1 MRMLRCAQHDYQ
13 ETATILSQVSELEGN
28 IMKILRAFAILIIFV
43 ALAAIHLAI
52 YTGSIKT
59 GYEID
64 DLKKQLDSVRN
75 ENRYLNY
82 LVAKEE
88 ALPRI
93 EQIAKGKLNMVYP
106 EKINYVTVASKESE

>member
-1 MRMLRCAQHDYQ
+1 
-13 ETATILSQVSELEGN
+13 
-28 IMKILRAFAILIIFV
+28 MKTLRAFVILIIFV
-43 ALAAIHLAI
+43 LLSAVHLAI
-52 YTGSIKT
+52 YTNSIKT

-64 DLKKQLDSVRN
+64 ELKRKLESLRP

-93 EQIAKGKLNMVYP
+93 EKLAKGKLNMEYP
-106 EKINYVTVASKESE
+106 EKMNYIITSTGESEQTR

>member
-1 MRMLRCAQHDYQ
+1 
-13 ETATILSQVSELEGN
+13 
-28 IMKILRAFAILIIFV
+28 MKILRAFAILIIFV
-43 ALAAIHLAI
+43 LLSAVHLTI
-52 YTGSIKT
+52 YTNSIKT

-64 DLKKQLDSVRN
+64 ELKRKLDSVRP

-93 EQIAKGKLNMVYP
+93 EKVAREKLNLIYP
-106 EKINYVTVASKESE
+106 EKINYIITSTGEGIEPR

>member
-1 MRMLRCAQHDYQ
+1 MR
-13 ETATILSQVSELEGN
+13 
-28 IMKILRAFAILIIFV
+28 ILRAFAILLLFV
-43 ALAAIHLAI
+43 ILSAVHLTI
-52 YTGSIKT
+52 YTNSIRT

-64 DLKKQLDSVRN
+64 DLKRKLDTIKP

-93 EQIAKGKLNMVYP
+93 ESVAKGKLNMVYP
-106 EKINYVTVASKESE
+106 EKMNYIIVSTSESIEPR

>member
-1 MRMLRCAQHDYQ
+1 
-13 ETATILSQVSELEGN
+13 
-28 IMKILRAFAILIIFV
+28 MKTLRAFVILIIFV
-43 ALAAIHLAI
+43 LLSAVHLAI
-52 YTGSIKT
+52 YTSSIKT

-64 DLKKQLDSVRN
+64 GLKRKLESIRP

-93 EQIAKGKLNMVYP
+93 EQVAKGKLNMIYP
-106 EKINYVTVASKESE
+106 EKIDYIIIPSSEGTGPN

>member
-1 MRMLRCAQHDYQ
+1 MKIIRAF
-13 ETATILSQVSELEGN
+13 TIL
-28 IMKILRAFAILIIFV
+28 LIFL
-43 ALAAIHLAI
+43 ALCAIHLAI
-52 YTGSIKT
+52 YTSSIKI

-64 DLKKQLDSVRN
+64 GLKRKLEAIRN

-93 EQIAKGKLNMVYP
+93 EQIAKGRLNMVYP
-106 EKINYVTVASKESE
+106 DKINYIIISSGEVK

>member
-1 MRMLRCAQHDYQ
+1 
-13 ETATILSQVSELEGN
+13 
-28 IMKILRAFAILIIFV
+28 MKILRAFIILTVFV
-43 ALAAIHLAI
+43 LLSAVHLTI
-52 YTGSIKT
+52 YTNSIKT

-64 DLKKQLDSVRN
+64 ELKRKLDSIRP

-93 EQIAKGKLNMVYP
+93 EKAAKGKLNMIYP
-106 EKINYVTVASKESE
+106 EKINYIIISTEESGN

>member
-1 MRMLRCAQHDYQ
+1 
-13 ETATILSQVSELEGN
+13 
-28 IMKILRAFAILIIFV
+28 MKILRAFAILVIFLLLSLV
-43 ALAAIHLAI
+43 HLTI
-52 YTGSIKT
+52 YTNSIKT

-64 DLKKQLDSVRN
+64 DLKKKLESIRP

-93 EQIAKGKLNMVYP
+93 ESVAKGKLNMVYP
-106 EKINYVTVASKESE
+106 EKMNYIITSTGEGIEPR